1 MDNQPKLEGDKH
13 EVSCRSINT
22 IIKYVREQGR
32 DVESLLQDLPYDEK
46 YLTDTNNW
54 ISREISEEI
63 SRRLKIMFDD
73 DEIVY
78 KIALASE
85 RLHTL
90 GFLDYVAR
98 LMVSPQFII
107 RHAPALNKYFTKVD
121 EIEVV
126 KYSPSGAT
134 MRYYTKSGFCM
145 TADDCYYTKG
155 ILTALPSILKV
166 GPAKVWEET
175 CSVPIDKKGR
185 INGKFYTVDNG
196 YVSEHD
202 AIKAKLG
209 KDEPKIIGKLNPNGT
224 FQLGDTV
231 YGADCCLYHIF
242 WPTRKMWIKRIFYEL
257 FTKPK
262 VLAAT
267 IAEMEKEN
275 DLIEQ
280 KYRELYQKTLELQ
293 KHYVDTINALIRA
306 IDAKDH
312 YTQDHSLKVSRIAEA
327 IAKEMGLPVKKVET
341 IQQACKLHDLGKI
354 GIRDGIL
361 LKPGKLTDEEWE
373 EIKRHPV
380 LGAEII
386 KPLTFL
392 SDVAVLIRQDHERWD
407 GKGYPDGLKGEEID
421 IGARVIMVA
430 DTYDALLSG
439 RSYKEPLSKQ
449 EAIERIRKNSGTQF
463 DPKVVEAFLRFV
475 NGLPPDTSQ
484 PD

>member
-1 MDNQPKLEGDKH
+1 METPSNFKADRH

-22 IIKYVREQGR
+22 NIKYVQEQGK
-32 DVESLLQDLPYDEK
+32 DVKSLIDGLPYDEK

-54 ISREISEEI
+54 VSREVSEEI

-98 LMVSPQFII
+98 LTVSPQFII
-107 RHAPALNKYFTKVD
+107 KHAPTLNKYFTKVD
-121 EIEVV
+121 EVEVV
-126 KYSPSGAT
+126 KYGPSGAT
-134 MRYYTKSGFCM
+134 IRYYTKPGYVM

-155 ILTALPSILKV
+155 IFTALPSILRV
-166 GPAKVWEET
+166 GPAKVREET
-175 CSVPIDKKGR
+175 CSVPIHKKGR
-185 INGKFYTVDNG
+185 MNGKFYTVDDNG

-202 AIKAKLG
+202 AMQAKLG
-209 KDEPKIIGKLNPNGT
+209 KDKPKIIGKLNADST
-224 FQLGDTV
+224 FKLGVTI
-231 YGADCCLYHIF
+231 YGAKYCLYHIS
-242 WPTRKMWIKRIFYEL
+242 WPARKMWIKRIFYEI

-262 VLAAT
+262 VLAAALVE
-267 IAEMEKEN
+267 IQKEN
-275 DLIEQ
+275 DLIQQ
-280 KYRELYQKTLELQ
+280 KYKELYEKSLELQ
-293 KHYVDTINALIRA
+293 KHYVDTISALIRA

-312 YTQDHSLKVSRIAEA
+312 YTQDHSLKVSHIAEA
-327 IAKEMGLPVKKVET
+327 IAKELGLASKKIES

-354 GIRDGIL
+354 GIKDGIL

-373 EIKRHPV
+373 EIKKHPI

-407 GKGYPDGLKGEEID
+407 GKGYPDGLKGEGID

-430 DTYDALLSG
+430 DTYDAIVSG
-439 RSYKEPLSKQ
+439 RSYKEPLSKH
-449 EAIERIRKNSGTQF
+449 EAIEKIRKNSGTQF
-463 DPKVVEAFLRFV
+463 DPKVVEAFLKVV
-475 NGLPPDTSQ
+475 NGLPPGTS
-484 PD
+484 